1 MFKVEMLIS
10 PATRLEWCLE
20 ENICDFDFATR
31 AVLRL
36 LLKGIDLVQDITHVD
51 LVFDLIVPLVVSST
65 LIRKERSERA
75 LKSQLIRS
83 DRLFEGDRISII
95 IFIGDMADA

>member
-31 AVLRL
+31 AILRL

-51 LVFDLIVPLVVSST
+51 LVFDLIVPLVVST